1 MTVRTILV
9 PVRGDGK
16 GEGVLDHA
24 LSLAKRHN
32 AHLEILHCRAK
43 PEDMIP
49 YGVPIPASLR
59 KSLTSSASALA
70 DETESQIRKLF
81 DDYCAK
87 RGIPEVDTFP
97 WPMDQVSASWREA
110 TGKQANVI
118 GVRGRLVDLIAVAKP
133 DRDQNLG
140 LNTLQAAL
148 LESGKLVLM
157 CPPKPVGDL
166 GAKVAVAWN
175 GSGEAAKALTAAL
188 PLLRKADSVV
198 LLASA
203 DSKLPV
209 SAEEAKIYLEIH
221 GVTCTTQSFKRNS
234 SSVVAQVL
242 LEGARKAGADCLL
255 MGAYGQSRQREL
267 IMGGVT
273 QYVVDHTDLPIL
285 FMH

>member
-24 LSLAKRHN
+24 LCLAKRHN
-32 AHLEILHCRAK
+32 AHLEVLHCRPK

-70 DETESQIRKLF
+70 DEAESQIRELF
-81 DDYCAK
+81 DDYCKK
-87 RGIPEVDTFP
+87 RNIPEVDSFP
-97 WPMDQVSASWREA
+97 WPMDQVSATWREA
-110 TGKQANVI
+110 IGKQANVI

-148 LESGKLVLM
+148 MESGKLVLM
-157 CPPKPVGDL
+157 CPPKPCERL

-175 GSGEAAKALTAAL
+175 GSGEASKALTAAL
-188 PLLRKADSVV
+188 PILRGADQVV
-198 LLASA
+198 LLAAAGS
-203 DSKLPV
+203 DLPIT
-209 SAEEAKIYLEIH
+209 AEEAKIYLEIH
-221 GVTCTTQSFKRNS
+221 GVACETQSFKRSS
-234 SSVVAQVL
+234 SSVVAKSL
-242 LEGARKAGADCLL
+242 LDGAASAGADSLL

-273 QYVVDHTDLPIL
+273 QYVVDHADLPIL

>member
-1 MTVRTILV
+1 MTLRSILV

-24 LSLAKRHN
+24 LCLAQRHN
-32 AHLEILHCRAK
+32 AHIEVLHCRPK

-49 YGVPIPASLR
+49 YGVPLPSSLR
-59 KSLTSSASALA
+59 QSIVKSASSLA
-70 DETESQIRKLF
+70 DEEEGKVRKLF
-81 DDYCAK
+81 EAYCEK
-87 RGIPEVDTFP
+87 RGIAEADSFP
-97 WPMDQVSASWREA
+97 WPQDKVSATWREA

-118 GVRGRLVDLIAVAKP
+118 GIKGRLVDLIAVAKP

-157 CPPKPVGDL
+157 CPPKSCSSL
-166 GAKVAVAWN
+166 GAKVAIAWN
-175 GSGEAAKALTAAL
+175 GSGEAARAVTAAL
-188 PLLRKADSVV
+188 PILKLADEVILLSPQGKE
-198 LLASA
+198 
-203 DSKLPV
+203 LPV
-209 SAEEAKIYLEIH
+209 SAEEAKIYLETH
-221 GVTCTTQSFKRNS
+221 GASCRLQPFTRGSR
-234 SSVVAQVL
+234 SVAETL
-242 LEGARKAGADCLL
+242 LEDAKKAGADCLL

-273 QYVVDHTDLPIL
+273 QHVVDHADLPIL

>member
-24 LSLAKRHN
+24 LSLATRHT
-32 AHLEILHCRAK
+32 AHLEVLHCRPK

-49 YGVPIPASLR
+49 FGVPIPASLR
-59 KSLTSSASALA
+59 ASIVSSAGSLA
-70 DETESQIRKLF
+70 DEEEASVRKLF
-81 DDYCAK
+81 DDYCAA
-87 RGIPEVDTFP
+87 RGVQVVDDYP
-97 WPMDQVSASWREA
+97 WPLDKVSATWREA

-118 GVRGRLVDLIAVAKP
+118 GRRGRLVDLIAVAKP

-157 CPPKPVGDL
+157 CPPKAAASV

-175 GSGEAAKALTAAL
+175 GSGEVARAMTAAL
-188 PLLRKADSVV
+188 PVLRKADSV
-198 LLASA
+198 LLLSPS
-203 DSKLPV
+203 DRNPDI
-209 SAEEAKIYLEIH
+209 SAEEAKAYLETH
-221 GVTCTTQSFKRNS
+221 GVTCTVHGFKAGS
-234 SSVVAQVL
+234 SGVAQKL
-242 LEGARKAGADCLL
+242 LDGAKESGADCLL

-273 QYVVDHTDLPIL
+273 QYVVDHADLPIL
-285 FMH
+285 LMH